1 MEKYHVPDA
10 VAGATVLAVGTSFP
24 ELIIGFVAQF
34 LSRDADPSI
43 TLGVTLGSAIFNQLA
58 IVGACALVAPGGALR
73 VQWRAM
79 LRDVLVWGATIV
91 ITAGCLAN
99 GKVSALE
106 GWLMVAFYVLYV
118 VICAYWS
125 RIISRFA
132 PPPRVVRNWTYTAR
146 HGYFLLFLYFLF
158 NVYVVLDAIPA
169 TNVPGPSGI

>member
-1 MEKYHVPDA
+1 MRDFHT
-10 VAGATVLAVGTSFP
+10 G
-24 ELIIGFVAQF
+24 
-34 LSRDADPSI
+34 RDADPSI

-132 PPPRVVRNWTYTAR
+132 PPPRVVRKAAEPAAKPGEIIYVASVHINQNFTA
-146 HGYFLLFLYFLF
+146 LLC
-158 NVYVVLDAIPA
+158 
-169 TNVPGPSGI
+169 

>member
-1 MEKYHVPDA
+1 MYVMLLRHIDLKP
-10 VAGATVLAVGTSFP
+10 
-24 ELIIGFVAQF
+24 
-34 LSRDADPSI
+34 I
-43 TLGVTLGSAIFNQLA
+43 TAYSACLVRPA
-58 IVGACALVAPGGALR
+58 REPLRRRACALVAPGGALR

-106 GWLMVAFYVLYV
+106 GWLMVAFYALYV

-132 PPPRVVRNWTYTAR
+132 PPPRVVRKAAEPAAKP
-146 HGYFLLFLYFLF
+146 GEII
-158 NVYVVLDAIPA
+158 YVLVCA
-169 TNVPGPSGI
+169 

>member
-1 MEKYHVPDA
+1 MRDFHT
-10 VAGATVLAVGTSFP
+10 G
-24 ELIIGFVAQF
+24 
-34 LSRDADPSI
+34 RDADPSI

-106 GWLMVAFYVLYV
+106 GWLMVAFYALYV

-132 PPPRVVRNWTYTAR
+132 PPPRVVRKEVEASKPGEIIYVPVCAR
-146 HGYFLLFLYFLF
+146 IKISRRRL
-158 NVYVVLDAIPA
+158 VAS
-169 TNVPGPSGI
+169 TSTPSTRRLSTRLTG

>member
-1 MEKYHVPDA
+1 MRDFHT
-10 VAGATVLAVGTSFP
+10 G
-24 ELIIGFVAQF
+24 
-34 LSRDADPSI
+34 RDADPSI
-43 TLGVTLGSAIFNQLA
+43 TLGVTLGSAIFNQLT

-132 PPPRVVRNWTYTAR
+132 PPPRVVRKAAEPAAKPGEIIYVPVCAR
-146 HGYFLLFLYFLF
+146 IKISRRLHRRS
-158 NVYVVLDAIPA
+158 
-169 TNVPGPSGI
+169 T